1 MNKIPERY
9 LGHPVICQKCQGEYS
24 AIEDVTGAKSTT
36 EKKKEER
43 SALLLGTAIII
54 GIPVLMIGGCK
65 FLGDRTPDAEQT
77 QEVKR
82 QVDSKPRQS
91 KDHGSRTTRRKP
103 SKWYRGGS
111 LHQSNMSEWRE
122 ASYENRLATAAD
134 FSATLVKQQGKSFAD
149 INELKPRAIALEIA
163 ITEAGRGGIADN
175 QKVSAI
181 AAASWMLLDR

>member
-1 MNKIPERY
+1 
-9 LGHPVICQKCQGEYS
+9 
-24 AIEDVTGAKSTT
+24 
-36 EKKKEER
+36 
-43 SALLLGTAIII
+43 
-54 GIPVLMIGGCK
+54 
-65 FLGDRTPDAEQT
+65 
-77 QEVKR
+77 
-82 QVDSKPRQS
+82 
-91 KDHGSRTTRRKP
+91 
-103 SKWYRGGS
+103 
-111 LHQSNMSEWRE
+111 MSEWRE